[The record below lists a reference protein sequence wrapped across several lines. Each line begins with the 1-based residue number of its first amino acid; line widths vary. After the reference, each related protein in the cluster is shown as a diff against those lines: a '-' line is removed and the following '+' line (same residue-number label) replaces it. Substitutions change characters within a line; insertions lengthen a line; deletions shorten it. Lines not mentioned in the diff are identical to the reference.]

1 MIMREAVRKLE
12 NNGYYV
18 FNQFDGFF
26 GTEENRYEMW
36 KGDELVQDHMTEEQV
51 IKFADKL

>member
-18 FNQFDGFF
+18 FNQFNGFF